1 MLLAM
6 TTHHVN
12 VDLKKMLLRAWK
24 WSEGPNSQDKT
35 YRILKKRGP
44 DSINKHTE
52 MQQER
57 YIYFY
62 LPFCVKVTEKN
73 GEKLSCCSVR
83 WVRGWAVTQ
92 TNSVHRHGLLIP
104 VYVRSVDSDN
114 RQKKG
119 WKLNDSLA
127 SKRKPYTLIQK
138 LDFDKNI
145 KYDKEHILLTIWLFL
160 CSSES
165 PNPMLVMSSFSKSKS
180 SLFESHWDCL

>member
-1 MLLAM
+1 
-6 TTHHVN
+6 
-12 VDLKKMLLRAWK
+12 MLLRAWK

-57 YIYFY
+57 YIF
-62 LPFCVKVTEKN
+62 FTSHSVWKWQRKMEKN
-73 GEKLSCCSVR
+73 WVAALSDESEAEPWHRQTLCTVMGCWFQYMSVR
-83 WVRGWAVTQ
+83 LIQ
-92 TNSVHRHGLLIP
+92 TT
-104 VYVRSVDSDN
+104 DK
-114 RQKKG
+114 KKG